1 MFVQDRKG
9 SGMSSEVIVTDK
21 ELPPEVI
28 DAVRKGRKVEAI
40 QLLRDATGLGLANA
54 KVLVD
59 RAARIHGPR
68 KTIPSFADQ
77 PRGLSQLVKSL
88 LMIFAVVAVYYF
100 YTGS

>member
-1 MFVQDRKG
+1 
-9 SGMSSEVIVTDK
+9 MSSEVIVTDN

-59 RAARIHGPR
+59 RAARTHGPR
-68 KTIPSFADQ
+68 KPIKSFADQ
-77 PRGLSQLVKSL
+77 PNGLSHLVKSL
-88 LMIFAVVAVYYF
+88 LMIFAVAAAYYF
-100 YTGS
+100 YTNS